1 MSHYS
6 ANSQYLDSTSESSSP
21 SSPHTDMNSMG
32 FNNPLSFEMYSYN
45 NNPSMFYTMQQGRI
59 PVEYTGSSTL
69 DERDRRRR
77 RTGST
82 SSSKDKEA
90 LPNMHLRRR
99 AQNRASQR
107 AFRERKE
114 RHVKG
119 LEHQLEDLHSKHQD
133 LVQSYTRKADEV
145 SKLNARIS
153 ELNSEIEALRTS
165 SDLSFSDFLTPNK
178 FDAVPGSDMYY
189 SGPECYFD
197 KNAVDLNSDFALSA
211 LEDTL

>member
-1 MSHYS
+1 MV
-6 ANSQYLDSTSESSSP
+6 
-21 SSPHTDMNSMG
+21 
-32 FNNPLSFEMYSYN
+32 FNNALSYEMYSYN
-45 NNPSMFYTMQQGRI
+45 NSNNPSAFYTMQHGRI

-82 SSSKDKEA
+82 SSSKDKEV
-90 LPNMHLRRR
+90 LPNMHLVCYLFSKCTRWTRLIHFQRRR

-119 LEHQLEDLHSKHQD
+119 LEHQLEDLHDKHQD
-133 LVQSYTRKADEV
+133 LLQSYSRKADEV
-145 SKLNARIS
+145 AKLNARIA
-153 ELNSEIEALRTS
+153 ELNSEIEALQTS
-165 SDLSFSDFLTPNK
+165 PDLSFSDFLTPDK

-197 KNAVDLNSDFALSA
+197 KTAVDLNSEFALSQ

>member
-1 MSHYS
+1 
-6 ANSQYLDSTSESSSP
+6 
-21 SSPHTDMNSMG
+21 MNNMV

-45 NNPSMFYTMQQGRI
+45 NNPSAFYTMQQGRI

-82 SSSKDKEA
+82 SSSKDKEI
-90 LPNMHLRRR
+90 LPNMHLVSSSPCTHLTLLIHSKRRR

-119 LEHQLEDLHSKHQD
+119 LEHQLEDLHDKHQD
-133 LVQSYTRKADEV
+133 LIQSYSRKADEV
-145 SKLNARIS
+145 AKLNSRIA

-165 SDLSFSDFLTPNK
+165 SDLSFSDFLTPDK

-197 KNAVDLNSDFALSA
+197 KNAVDLNSEFALSQ

>member
-1 MSHYS
+1 LTNAIDGGGAQAAPQAPRTRKCFPTCIWYVPLDYS
-6 ANSQYLDSTSESSSP
+6 TPEHELIHPQ
-21 SSPHTDMNSMG
+21 
-32 FNNPLSFEMYSYN
+32 
-45 NNPSMFYTMQQGRI
+45 
-59 PVEYTGSSTL
+59 
-69 DERDRRRR
+69 
-77 RTGST
+77 
-82 SSSKDKEA
+82 
-90 LPNMHLRRR
+90 RRR

-119 LEHQLEDLHSKHQD
+119 LEHQLEDLHEKHQD
-133 LVQSYTRKADEV
+133 LLQSYSRKADEV
-145 SKLNARIS
+145 VKLNARIQ

-165 SDLSFSDFLTPNK
+165 SDLSFSDFLAPDK

-197 KNAVDLNSDFALSA
+197 KNAVDRNSEFALSQ